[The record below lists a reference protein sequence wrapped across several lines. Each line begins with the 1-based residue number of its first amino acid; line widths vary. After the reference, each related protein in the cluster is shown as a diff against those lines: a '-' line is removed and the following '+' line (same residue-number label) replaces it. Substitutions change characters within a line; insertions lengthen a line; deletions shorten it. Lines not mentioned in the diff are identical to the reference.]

1 VNEKAMPNTIL
12 ASAKLVDA
20 KGELSAT
27 DGQGKKRPLE
37 DGAAVYPGDV
47 VQTGP
52 GAKVVLAFR
61 DESRLTLGANTQ
73 FKVES
78 FVFDQ
83 KAPAEGRFLVTL
95 LQGSMR
101 ALTGLIGKANNRNVG
116 FTTATA
122 TIGIRGT
129 GLDMDCSTTA
139 ACSFFTWLGTIE
151 VKPNGESALQ
161 VLQAGQGLYVGRDG
175 IRPLSAPT
183 LNELP
188 RPDTVPVNMQQLFKT
203 GDVSP
208 DEEGLFVFVRDGHIQ
223 ITSSKEVLDLGR
235 GETGYAGYDGHS
247 GRPATMPLFI
257 QFDPVPMPNQPNPT
271 LSTVLRESAASGS
284 SNVCR

>member
-1 VNEKAMPNTIL
+1 
-12 ASAKLVDA
+12 
-20 KGELSAT
+20 
-27 DGQGKKRPLE
+27 
-37 DGAAVYPGDV
+37 
-47 VQTGP
+47 
-52 GAKVVLAFR
+52 
-61 DESRLTLGANTQ
+61 
-73 FKVES
+73 
-78 FVFDQ
+78 
-83 KAPAEGRFLVTL
+83 
-95 LQGSMR
+95 
-101 ALTGLIGKANNRNVG
+101 
-116 FTTATA
+116 
-122 TIGIRGT
+122 
-129 GLDMDCSTTA
+129 
-139 ACSFFTWLGTIE
+139 
-151 VKPNGESALQ
+151 
-161 VLQAGQGLYVGRDG
+161 
-175 IRPLSAPT
+175 LSAPT